1 MSNYALVET
10 LKTIGRG
17 IYFGLLGVVALVLTV
32 IIASPD
38 VAAATITVPVLGF
51 TLNVG
56 SLIVAGAAAL
66 AKIVDRYRHK
76 SENTDS
82 NGIAPSFLQN

>member
-1 MSNYALVET
+1 MDQHALVET
-10 LKTIGRG
+10 IKTIGRG
-17 IYFGLLGVVALVLTV
+17 IYFGLLGIVALVLTV
-32 IIASPD
+32 IATSPD
-38 VAAATITVPVLGF
+38 VAAATITVAGF

-56 SLIVAGAAAL
+56 TLIVAGVAAL

-76 SENTDS
+76 SDNTSS